1 MVDSESA
8 AVKKSSNEK
17 QQSIIRHSYHFN
29 FVLCSHANHIII
41 VTCIQFCLHN
51 GKVTNIII
59 YKCNNV
65 NWFLFQVRWAWSTCT
80 CDQRYRSRVY
90 ISDVTDLLIR
100 I

>member
-51 GKVTNIII
+51 GKVTKDTYIII

-65 NWFLFQVRWAWSTCT
+65 NWFLFQVGGRGLPAHVTRDT
-80 CDQRYRSRVY
+80 EVEY
-90 ISDVTDLLIR
+90 ISLM
-100 I
+100 